1 MDSIT
6 LRQSCISIIFSDPVD
21 KHGESVTLRTSPL
34 SSIAA
39 VLHSG

>member
-6 LRQSCISIIFSDPVD
+6 LRQSCIASFSQSQFD
-21 KHGESVTLRTSPL
+21 KHGESVILRTSPL
-34 SSIAA
+34 SSIAT